1 MGIPLMSNRHTHSPE
16 FKARHAMET
25 IRGRKTFQE
34 FAAAHA
40 IDPIQ
45 VSQWNN
51 QFPESVS
58 ELFTRGRKTKE
69 FALGLP
75 RIAPRCRTAQGTAT
89 MTFQA
94 GTGSGSW
101 AWNQDWYMRTSLAR
115 EGVRGA
121 CCLIKRGIGLKTHSA
136 LKIPLDA
143 SRQKRSSGVPTA
155 KSSRLKSALLASS
168 GKAFM

>member
-1 MGIPLMSNRHTHSPE
+1 MSNRHTHSPE
-16 FKARHAMET
+16 FKASHAMER

-69 FALGLP
+69 KDEGQPKEAKLFL
-75 RIAPRCRTAQGTAT
+75 RIGR
-89 MTFQA
+89 
-94 GTGSGSW
+94 
-101 AWNQDWYMRTSLAR
+101 
-115 EGVRGA
+115 
-121 CCLIKRGIGLKTHSA
+121 
-136 LKIPLDA
+136 
-143 SRQKRSSGVPTA
+143 
-155 KSSRLKSALLASS
+155 
-168 GKAFM
+168 